1 MMERTLVYHPT
12 AWEDRVLDDNN
23 GTVLVEGTPLDEE
36 NMNNIEEG
44 ILLGHNGGGL
54 LSIMAMNVI
63 AQLGFELDR
72 YKKQKL
78 LQGKA
83 TIVNAI
89 TDDGYFRSA
98 EPFVLVNLTGWP
110 QSNAPDY
117 DVVVTPSGDAS
128 AAGTFIAYDKTQNGF
143 KVKMTGSAKSA
154 AFTWTLINPNIQ

>member
-1 MMERTLVYHPT
+1 MQRTLIYDPT
-12 AWEDRVLDDNN
+12 HWEDRVLDDNN

-44 ILLGHNGGGL
+44 VLIGHNGGGL
-54 LSIMAMNVI
+54 LATMALNMV
-63 AQLGFELDR
+63 AQLNFELER
-72 YKKQKL
+72 YKKQRL

-98 EPFVLVNLTGWP
+98 EPFVLISMSGWP

-117 DVVVTPSGDAS
+117 DVVITPTGDTS
-128 AAGTFIAYDKTQNGF
+128 DAGTFIVYDKTQNGF